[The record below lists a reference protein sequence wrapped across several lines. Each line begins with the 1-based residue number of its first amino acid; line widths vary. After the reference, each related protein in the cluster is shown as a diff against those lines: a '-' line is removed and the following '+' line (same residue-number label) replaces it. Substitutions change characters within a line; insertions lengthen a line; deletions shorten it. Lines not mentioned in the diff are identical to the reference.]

1 MISKAEK
8 RRQHKAQRQVEQ
20 EKRRAGKRAR
30 HDQKRKQ
37 KQYHPYRYLS
47 RNQKEVAK
55 RLLDGEVT
63 MISSASWAFFERFL
77 VFLHQVGFFE
87 VIGVE
92 GKQFYRQM
100 IEVSLLVMTY
110 SAKVLLGIAS
120 INQVP
125 GRLFRDTALLLLIG
139 YTTEQLA
146 SGFCNRG
153 YTDKQKPMHKNT
165 LADAV
170 EKLNAEEV
178 AYILNEAVKRLAAR
192 GVFRSSQGHFALDST
207 DLETTEHY
215 RGAGKKKV
223 TVRKRLPDG
232 QYVEIEEYLYGFKLV
247 VIYEVHLRLMVAAQV
262 APINQHDTNFTR
274 DLLQQAIDNLGA
286 GVIRVLLMDM
296 GFLDGEMLWRI
307 KHTYHIDFVVP
318 SKDNMRVTR
327 EARSFR
333 ERKADGEYLF
343 RDERPG
349 DGPKQ
354 KGHLCLFGVKEVT
367 AYDQYGDAEHQ
378 KRLNRK
384 DFQPNPINVIVVEAW
399 DRHTY
404 RPGEEKVFLTS
415 LPIDTPLAVLDCYD
429 LRSLIENCAF
439 RELKQGWCLAKFPK
453 RTQEAVRAHVFLTL
467 VMFTLTNAYRTDI
480 GQELAQAGIRRQRL
494 AWEEANK
501 VLVLAGDYYAIFD
514 LEELLIILGCEPQ
527 ICWRVDPLD
536 VRKRYGLPDPPG
548 A

>member
-8 RRQHKAQRQVEQ
+8 RRQHKAQRQAEE
-20 EKRRAGKRAR
+20 EKQRAGKRAR

-37 KQYHPYRYLS
+37 KKYHPYRYLS

-63 MISSASWAFFERFL
+63 MISSASWAFFEQFL

-110 SAKVLLGIAS
+110 SARVLLGIAS

-146 SGFCNRG
+146 SGFCSRG
-153 YTDKQKPMHKNT
+153 YADKQKPMHKNT

-170 EKLNAEEV
+170 EKLSAEEV
-178 AYILNEAVKRLAAR
+178 AYILNEAVKRLAAW
-192 GVFRSSQGHFALDST
+192 GVFGSSQGHFALDST

-223 TVRKRLPDG
+223 SVRKRLPDG

-247 VIYEVHLRLMVAAQV
+247 VIYEVHLRLIVAAKV

-274 DLLQQAIDNLGA
+274 DLLQQAIDNVGA

-318 SKDNMRVTR
+318 SKDNMQVTR

-354 KGHLCLFGVKEVT
+354 KGYLCLFGVKEVT

-384 DFQPNPINVIVVEAW
+384 DFQPNPLNAIVVQAW

-415 LPIDTPLAVLDCYD
+415 LPIDRPLAVLDCYD

-501 VLVLAGDYYAIFD
+501 VLVVAGDYYAIFD
-514 LEELLIILGCEPQ
+514 LEELLIILGCQPE
-527 ICWRVDPLD
+527 ICWRVDPPD
-536 VRKRYGLPDPPG
+536 VRKRYGLPDPPS